1 MTQPVQTPYQDF
13 SLNGSDTE
21 FEVTAFDIEYVSGAA
36 SMVKAKIILN
46 GEETELTQPA
56 DYTVALGTLSS
67 DGLVYD
73 GCTVTTAAAYDEGTL
88 RIYRETP
95 LSMDVSLTQ
104 SGNLNPP
111 AIEGNGL
118 DRLTRILQEFKAA
131 MAEFI
136 RVVPGEEGFEID
148 SPVDNDGKYLVSDG
162 VKWAATSLV
171 ELGTL
176 ILTGIAPGRVAF
188 GGASA
193 TELQFISSFVVDP
206 NTGIVSMTGLSTP
219 NVEATDANI
228 SDNTIMGDPGTE
240 GSGIN
245 VGGVTYDSTAKITD
259 INGPKLAQTIHHK
272 HSTTFGPVMVFARS
286 NSDTTAHADV
296 TNSQSLGAIYICG
309 WAGSNYKIFGIL
321 DFIVNATGTI
331 SNTSAPGAMVLSLT
345 PNGSVTPVEV
355 LRVAADGAV
364 TLTGSLTVGGS
375 VIGPSTPRI
384 LARTTGL
391 VLIQNTAAETTVLS
405 FTLAGGTLGTN
416 RAVRIKVYGKY
427 ETNGVSRGAT
437 VRMKLGAT
445 TVIAEG
451 LAGID
456 IGAGNPEGFVLE
468 FILRADN
475 SAASQFGTLSGV
487 YEAPAS
493 TNNPVMD
500 IGSGAENTASDLTL
514 AVTWQWTAAAM
525 GTFANIAAEAELI

>member
-1 MTQPVQTPYQDF
+1 MTQPVQTPYQTFPLD
-13 SLNGSDTE
+13 GSTTE
-21 FEVTAFDIEYVSGAA
+21 FEVTAFDIEYTSGAA
-36 SMVKAKIILN
+36 SMVKAEIILN
-46 GEETELTQPA
+46 GEITELSQPA
-56 DYTVALGTLSS
+56 DFTVELGPLSS
-67 DGLVYD
+67 DGMVYD
-73 GCTVTTAAAYDEGTL
+73 GCTVTTAAAYPDGEL
-88 RIYRETP
+88 RVYRETP
-95 LSMDVSLTQ
+95 LSTDVSLTQ
-104 SGNLNPP
+104 SGNLNP
-111 AIEGNGL
+111 AGIEGNGL
-118 DRLTRILQEFKAA
+118 DRLVRIAQEFKAL
-131 MAEFI
+131 MESFI
-136 RVVPGEEGFEID
+136 RTIPGEEGFEID
-148 SPVDNDGKYLVSDG
+148 TPVGNDGKILMSDG
-162 VKWAATSLV
+162 VKWAASVLA

-176 ILTGIAPGRVAF
+176 VLTGIAPGRVAF
-188 GGASA
+188 GGASD
-193 TELQFISSFVVDP
+193 TELQFLSSFTVDP
-206 NTGIVSMTGLSTP
+206 DTGVVSMAALSTP
-219 NVEATDANI
+219 DIEGTDATFA
-228 SDNTIMGDPGTE
+228 DNTIMGNPGLE

-245 VGGVTYDSTAKITD
+245 VNGVTYDSTAKISD
-259 INGPKLAQTIHHK
+259 INGIKLAQTIHHK

-296 TNSQSLGAIYICG
+296 ANSQSLGAFYLCG

-345 PNGSVTPVEV
+345 PNGSVIPVEV